1 MACKMEII
9 KVKIVNIAS
18 KIISKEDMMIPSTVP
33 PQIPLQG
40 WEKMWENVRKCLLQ
54 QHYQ

>member
-1 MACKMEII
+1 MACKMETI

-18 KIISKEDMMIPSTVP
+18 KIISKENMMIPSTVP